1 MKKILLVTLTSI
13 LLGLGLGAP
22 ALAHG
27 VSTSG
32 GAQTMG
38 TGEGNVDFG

>member
-1 MKKILLVTLTSI
+1 MKKILLATLTSV

-22 ALAHG
+22 ALAHS
-27 VSTSG
+27 VYAPG